1 MIRLARRVFR
11 ALALLVLFVACVT
24 LGAID
29 ALTDDGER
37 DE

>member
-1 MIRLARRVFR
+1 MIRLARRTFR
-11 ALALLVLFVACVT
+11 ALALVVLFVACVT

-29 ALTDDGER
+29 ALADSMER

>member
-1 MIRLARRVFR
+1 MIRLARRAFR
-11 ALALLVLFVACVT
+11 VLALVVLFVACVT

-37 DE
+37 KE

>member
-1 MIRLARRVFR
+1 MKTIRRAFR

-29 ALTDDGER
+29 ALTESMER

>member
-1 MIRLARRVFR
+1 MKTIRRSLR

-29 ALTDDGER
+29 ALTDDME
-37 DE
+37 DES

>member
-1 MIRLARRVFR
+1 MKTIRRAFR
-11 ALALLVLFVACVT
+11 ALALVVLFVACVT

-29 ALTDDGER
+29 ALTDNMEG

>member
-1 MIRLARRVFR
+1 MIRLARRAFR
-11 ALALLVLFVACVT
+11 ALALLVLFIACVT

-29 ALTDDGER
+29 ALTDSMEG

>member
-29 ALTDDGER
+29 ALTDSME
-37 DE
+37 DES